1 MIPLDDFL
9 QLPVEEVASLVRA
22 TGPKVIVFPF
32 NGTRRWFLLEHG
44 RDTFED
50 PAKAYIDL
58 TAQAYIK
65 IYKLLF
71 DHGLDTIVAPV
82 FGGEIMNRGDEYM
95 QQFAIGMSL
104 LAEYPAFLSFY
115 KEYEAAVHF
124 YGDYRKQLAGT
135 ICANMPDLF
144 DEATRSTASNKRRRL
159 FFGVFGTDATEAIA
173 ERSVEV
179 YRQTNRVPSRREL
192 IEWYYGDAIEKTD
205 IFIGFEKFNV
215 FDYPLLSWG
224 EESLYYTVAPSLY
237 MSDNQLRKILYD
249 YLYFRPVQDPDYFA
263 MPEEDFEAMR
273 RCYTINRDESFG
285 VGRMRGGIWYASQ
298 IHDTF

>member
-1 MIPLDDFL
+1 
-9 QLPVEEVASLVRA
+9 
-22 TGPKVIVFPF
+22 
-32 NGTRRWFLLEHG
+32 
-44 RDTFED
+44 
-50 PAKAYIDL
+50 
-58 TAQAYIK
+58 
-65 IYKLLF
+65 
-71 DHGLDTIVAPV
+71 
-82 FGGEIMNRGDEYM
+82 M

-115 KEYEAAVHF
+115 KEYEAAIHF

-135 ICANMPDLF
+135 ICANMPALF

-285 VGRMRGGIWYASQ
+285 VGCMRGGIWYASQ